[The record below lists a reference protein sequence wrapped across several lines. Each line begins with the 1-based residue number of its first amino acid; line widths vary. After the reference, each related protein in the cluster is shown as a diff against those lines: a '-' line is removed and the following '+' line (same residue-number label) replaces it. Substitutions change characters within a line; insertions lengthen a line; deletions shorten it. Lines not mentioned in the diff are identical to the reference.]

1 MGAAAAA
8 APARKA
14 AGGGESCRVAVVAVV
29 VCSMMD
35 LDRSF
40 GFRCLRFFLRA
51 EGSDFGVRGVGLCST
66 ARGVGAAWCSWALA
80 GDEAC

>member
-1 MGAAAAA
+1 MGAET

-14 AGGGESCRVAVVAVV
+14 AGGGEPCRVAVAAAMV

-35 LDRSF
+35 LDSSF
-40 GFRCLRFFLRA
+40 GFRCLRFFFRA
-51 EGSDFGVRGVGLCST
+51 EGSDFGVRGVGLCSA
-66 ARGVGAAWCSWALA
+66 ARGAGVAWWCNWALA